1 MDIDSRLAELGI
13 LRIDTI
19 VDAVPRSRGARSNPP
34 ANRKSPREGPTGR
47 SRKNYTLLEDC
58 SCYESLSLPY
68 PKE

>member
-34 ANRKSPREGPTGR
+34 ANREVS
-47 SRKNYTLLEDC
+47 SRRTNWAFAEELHTLGGL
-58 SCYESLSLPY
+58 LLL
-68 PKE
+68 